1 MTKAKWPSWWDETVK
16 QSNVKEKKIADVW
29 LKYNAQNFLFQTH
42 QFASEIVIDLWLVI
56 FGKFSCNFSSVL
68 QWNQNLSEN
77 FAFFFY
83 INTVW
88 TSAAIAEI
96 SHFILKEQLKRNA
109 NKSAQ
114 RLDIRTTILPIF
126 LWSVSPQLTQNDCDS
141 SLWNH
146 WTQWHSI
153 KYILKIKIL
162 VKGAQLWLAGQHVT
176 GWLETALLTLLWHY
190 FEQENHLNNYIQAP
204 LPISI
209 NKVILEGCC
218 TLTVKPWEEPHIRQP
233 VSVPLK
239 ALVSVSNQW
248 LFSVSRPLSHNLSIL
263 RTCEWLLRNWV
274 WLFLLLLAW
283 EEGRCVYE
291 GKRERDKTLPF
302 LLCSLPLLPSGQRL
316 LLGECLSVCVC
327 VCVCHFLAL
336 GPEAFSRGVRWL
348 SHSYVRIRRIHLHF
362 LTATHSI
369 FRLTYVMFSRMQH
382 RGVEVILVLVS
393 FQVLFLML
401 V

>member
-1 MTKAKWPSWWDETVK
+1 M
-16 QSNVKEKKIADVW
+16 
-29 LKYNAQNFLFQTH
+29 
-42 QFASEIVIDLWLVI
+42 VIDLWLI
-56 FGKFSCNFSSVL
+56 TFGKFSCNFSSVL
-68 QWNQNLSEN
+68 QWNQNLTEN
-77 FAFFFY
+77 FVFLNTFHFY

-96 SHFILKEQLKRNA
+96 SNFILKEQLKRNA

-176 GWLETALLTLLWHY
+176 GWLETALLTLFWHY

-209 NKVILEGCC
+209 NKLILEGCC

-239 ALVSVSNQW
+239 ALVS
-248 LFSVSRPLSHNLSIL
+248 RPLSPSLSIL
-263 RTCEWLLRNWV
+263 RTCEWLLRNWS
-274 WLFLLLLAW
+274 LESDSFSCFLHGRR
-283 EEGRCVYE
+283 EGVCMRE
-291 GKRERDKTLPF
+291 RERDKTLPF
-302 LLCSLPLLPSGQRL
+302 LLCSLPLLPLAQRL
-316 LLGECLSVCVC
+316 LLGECLSVCVSFSC
-327 VCVCHFLAL
+327 PGAWGFLQGGTLAVTQL
-336 GPEAFSRGVRWL
+336 CPDQTNTSSFSD
-348 SHSYVRIRRIHLHF
+348 SHPLHL
-362 LTATHSI
+362 
-369 FRLTYVMFSRMQH
+369 
-382 RGVEVILVLVS
+382 
-393 FQVLFLML
+393 
-401 V
+401 